1 MFEHVK
7 FSWSFYSNKL
17 KKDINQ
23 GVLKY
28 MDETSDKCLITLGFP
43 KPNFLPLFS
52 DGIWSYSSPS
62 GEWELRLYLYL
73 QKAWPKC
80 HRGSKGRLLRKLTTT
95 KNNVIPD
102 LENSS
107 SPQPQKWYLV
117 NLWHESSFF
126 LGTGVHSPCPI
137 SSLTPQLVAGCLWL
151 FITCWKGRAGL
162 FLIYS
167 WMDSA
172 WKRLQ
177 PTRRIFHCDA

>member
-1 MFEHVK
+1 M
-7 FSWSFYSNKL
+7 
-17 KKDINQ
+17 
-23 GVLKY
+23 
-28 MDETSDKCLITLGFP
+28 SDSIRIP
-43 KPNFLPLFS
+43 KAQLPAIILRWYLVIFFHLWVSGSS
-52 DGIWSYSSPS
+52 DFICIF
-62 GEWELRLYLYL
+62 

-80 HRGSKGRLLRKLTTT
+80 HRGGQRKLLRKLMTT
-95 KNNVIPD
+95 KDNVIPD
-102 LENSS
+102 LEYSS

-177 PTRRIFHCDA
+177 STRRIFHCDA